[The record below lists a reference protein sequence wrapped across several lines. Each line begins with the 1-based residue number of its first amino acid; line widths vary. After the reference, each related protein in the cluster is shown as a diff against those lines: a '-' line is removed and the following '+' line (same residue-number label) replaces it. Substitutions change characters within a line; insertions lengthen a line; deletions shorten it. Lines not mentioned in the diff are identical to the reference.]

1 MRRWRSSFIL
11 MAISVGLAFL
21 LLVTLTVSFANP
33 FCVSY
38 TVERIETRFL
48 FLSGR
53 IYWISAEQ
61 AGFLVNSSLTIDDFT
76 NETKLNDYK
85 NTYLN
90 SPGPRRYR
98 LGFSRVRGR
107 ESEGRSFAVTT
118 IPYWPA

>member
-1 MRRWRSSFIL
+1 MRWRFSFIL
-11 MAISVGLAFL
+11 MAVSLGLLLL

-33 FCVSY
+33 FYISY
-38 TVERIETRFL
+38 SVQRIETRFL

-76 NETKLNDYK
+76 NETKLNEYK

-98 LGFSRVRGR
+98 LGF
-107 ESEGRSFAVTT
+107 
-118 IPYWPA
+118 